1 MWLLKIVSITIF
13 SLMSNLLTVGKTFSY
28 LIQVIS
34 LSWLMIDEE
43 DLKQDL
49 TDEEDLKGSS
59 INKM

>member
-1 MWLLKIVSITIF
+1 
-13 SLMSNLLTVGKTFSY
+13 MSNFLIVGKTFSY

-34 LSWLMIDEE
+34 LSSLMIDEE